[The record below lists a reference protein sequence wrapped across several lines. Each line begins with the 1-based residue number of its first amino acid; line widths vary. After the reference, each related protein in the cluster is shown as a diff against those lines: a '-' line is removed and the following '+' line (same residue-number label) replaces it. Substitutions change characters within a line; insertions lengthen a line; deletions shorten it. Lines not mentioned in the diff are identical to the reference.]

1 MSEFVA
7 EITVTLLPVVNDPQ
21 GLVVRDCLRQL
32 GFDGVGE
39 VRIGK
44 HIEVRLTAP
53 SEAVARSQIGE
64 MCERLLRNQVIE
76 DSRLRAAPAGIR
88 VTGRPR

>member
-1 MSEFVA
+1 MAEFVA

-21 GLVVRDCLRQL
+21 GLVVRDCLVQL
-32 GFDGVGE
+32 GFDGVEE

-44 HIEVRLTAP
+44 HIEVRLEAA
-53 SEAVARSQIGE
+53 SEAVARSRVDE

-76 DSRLRAAPAGIR
+76 ESRFELRQLESA
-88 VTGRPR
+88 